1 MIALAPE
8 AQTLLTVVQTV
19 DWLRPPAIAHC
30 RAGFWPRLVT
40 VRFILTWELPITYF
54 ADKTFPKKTSSTCS
68 GLISGTRSTAAGS
81 IVSGMVAISA
91 VICQQTH
98 P

>member
-19 DWLRPPAIAHC
+19 DCLRPPAIAHC

-40 VRFILTWELPITYF
+40 VRFILT
-54 ADKTFPKKTSSTCS
+54 
-68 GLISGTRSTAAGS
+68 
-81 IVSGMVAISA
+81 
-91 VICQQTH
+91 
-98 P
+98 